1 MVAWCLWQRRNRL
14 REHQHTWQLH
24 EIGNKAKELVQEFW
38 DVHHKEPQVLD
49 QQPHVRWSLPP
60 VISYKANFDAA
71 LFEGTNQVG
80 IGVVFRDHA
89 RNVMAA
95 LSQRV
100 DSIKLVEVA
109 KSLTARRA
117 VVFARELSL
126 FEVIIEGDYLCLIQ
140 ALQGSGRCNTL
151 FGHITNE
158 TKRLGGLLRHCHF
171 QHVQQE
177 GNRLAHGLARRAVL
191 AVDTDVWVE
200 DLPSDLDDVFQT
212 DLP

>member
-1 MVAWCLWQRRNRL
+1 M
-14 REHQHTWQLH
+14 
-24 EIGNKAKELVQEFW
+24 
-38 DVHHKEPQVLD
+38 
-49 QQPHVRWSLPP
+49 
-60 VISYKANFDAA
+60 
-71 LFEGTNQVG
+71 
-80 IGVVFRDHA
+80 VFRDHA

-109 KSLTARRA
+109 ESLTARRA

-126 FEVIIEGDYLCLIQ
+126 FEVIIKGDYLRLIQ

-171 QHVQQE
+171 
-177 GNRLAHGLARRAVL
+177 
-191 AVDTDVWVE
+191 
-200 DLPSDLDDVFQT
+200 
-212 DLP
+212 